1 MTEQEKNQLV
11 NTYEPLIN
19 KLVGQFYAKV
29 KCPWEDLKS
38 MAYEGFVIAI
48 NKYDEK
54 RSKMTFTQY
63 AAFSIKN
70 TILSSLDNELRTVK
84 LSAYAQKKVTELG
97 GSTFNTI
104 SIDQPYVGDSS
115 DSEITPRE
123 MVIGM
128 YDDEKFSNGDVFDYL
143 YTRLENH
150 FPNRDYEIFYMTFG
164 LKGYDEM
171 RGKEIAKKYGI
182 SEGLVSQRLKRVLE
196 YIRKDNDLCEMLSSL
211 ITK

>member
-1 MTEQEKNQLV
+1 MKTEQERNQLV

-19 KLVGQFYAKV
+19 KIVGQFYAKV
-29 KCPWEDLKS
+29 KCSWEDLKS

-48 NKYDEK
+48 NKYDNK
-54 RSKMTFTQY
+54 RSKMNFTQY

-84 LSAYAQKKVTELG
+84 LSAYAQKRVVELG
-97 GSTFNTI
+97 ESTFNTI
-104 SIDQPYVGDSS
+104 SIDQPYSGD
-115 DSEITPRE
+115 DEMTPRE
-123 MVIGM
+123 TVMGM
-128 YDDEKFSNGDVFDYL
+128 YENEKFSNGDVFDYL

-150 FPNRDYEIFYMTFG
+150 FSSRDYKIFYMTFG

-196 YIRKDNDLCEMLSSL
+196 YIRKDNELCEMLSSL
-211 ITK
+211 ITE